1 MKVMSCLIVSVV
13 IMMAATSAKS
23 QQQANVKGTWKMNVE
38 TSVGSGTPVFE
49 LKHDT
54 EKTLSGTYKGQLGES
69 TVKGTV
75 QGNKIHL
82 EFEINGSLIE
92 YDGSVEGDTMK
103 GKVKLGSIGEGTF
116 TGARK
121 K

>member
-1 MKVMSCLIVSVV
+1 MKIVSCLIVSMI
-13 IMMAATSAKS
+13 IMMALPAKS
-23 QQQANVKGTWKMNVE
+23 QQHAIVKGTWQMKVE
-38 TSVGSGTPVFE
+38 TSLGSGTPVFE

-54 EKTLSGTYKGQLGES
+54 EITLSGTYKGQLGES

-103 GKVKLGSIGEGTF
+103 GKVKLGSMGEGTF

>member
-1 MKVMSCLIVSVV
+1 MKIVSCLIVSILV
-13 IMMAATSAKS
+13 MMAPPAKS
-23 QQQANVKGTWKMNVE
+23 QQQANVKGTWQMNVK

-54 EKTLSGTYKGQLGES
+54 EITLSGTYKGQLGES
-69 TVKGTV
+69 AVKGTI
-75 QGNKIHL
+75 QGNNVHL
-82 EFEINGSLIE
+82 EFTINGGLIE

-103 GKVKLGSIGEGTF
+103 GKVKLGSMGEGTF